1 MGTHP
6 IFESDFD
13 CLTES
18 AKNNMSDEISE
29 KELAEMKIEDG
40 DEESNYKA
48 PAKKTIDELNKLDAE
63 DESLRK
69 YKEAL
74 LGGGGT
80 GGEGPRVVVKKIELH
95 CDDLKQ
101 PLVLDLTQSAE
112 ELQKQSFTIKEGSE
126 YQLHFFFKVNNEILS
141 GLRYSMVV
149 KRKGIPVDKSNV
161 MVGSYAPQYKD
172 HSFRTEP
179 EVAPAGMLARGH
191 YKVKSKFIDDDK
203 EEHACWE
210 WAIDIAKD
218 WAKK

>member
-13 CLTES
+13 CLTE
-18 AKNNMSDEISE
+18 AKNMSDEITE
-29 KELAEMKIEDG
+29 KELADLKIEEN
-40 DEESNYKA
+40 DEESGNYKA
-48 PAKKTIDELNKLDAE
+48 PAKKTIDELNQLDAG

-74 LGGGGT
+74 LGGGAAAAGDSR
-80 GGEGPRVVVKKIELH
+80 RVVVKKIELPA
-95 CDDLKQ
+95 DELK
-101 PLVLDLTQSAE
+101 
-112 ELQKQSFTIKEGSE
+112 KQSFTIKEGAD

-149 KRKGIPVDKSNV
+149 KRKGVTVEKNNI
-161 MVGSYAPQYKD
+161 MIGSFAPSEND
-172 HSFRTEP
+172 VSFKTEQ
-179 EVAPAGMLARGH
+179 ETAPSGMLARGH

-203 EEHACWE
+203 EEHASWE

-218 WAKK
+218 WSKK

>member
-1 MGTHP
+1 MG
-6 IFESDFD
+6 ES
-13 CLTES
+13 T
-18 AKNNMSDEISE
+18 
-29 KELAEMKIEDG
+29 
-40 DEESNYKA
+40 NYKA
-48 PAKKTIDELNKLDAE
+48 PAKKTIDELNQLDAE

-74 LGGGGT
+74 LGGT
-80 GGEGPRVVVKKIELH
+80 GGAGGGDGPRVVVKKIELRP
-95 CDDLKQ
+95 DELK
-101 PLVLDLTQSAE
+101 
-112 ELQKQSFTIKEGSE
+112 KQSFTIKEGAE

-149 KRKGIPVDKSNV
+149 KRKGVTVEKNTI
-161 MVGSYAPQYKD
+161 MIGS
-172 HSFRTEP
+172 F
-179 EVAPAGMLARGH
+179 APAENDVSFKTEAETAPSGMLARGH

>member
-1 MGTHP
+1 
-6 IFESDFD
+6 
-13 CLTES
+13 
-18 AKNNMSDEISE
+18 MSDEISE
-29 KELAEMKIEDG
+29 KELADLKIDENE
-40 DEESNYKA
+40 EESTNYKA
-48 PAKKTIDELNKLDAE
+48 PAKKTIDELNQLDAE

-74 LGGGGT
+74 LGGT
-80 GGEGPRVVVKKIELH
+80 GGAGGGDGPRVVVKKIELRS
-95 CDDLKQ
+95 DDLKE
-101 PLVLDLTQSAE
+101 PLTLDLTLPPD
-112 ELQKQSFTIKEGSE
+112 ELKKQSFTIKEGAE

-149 KRKGIPVDKSNV
+149 KRKGVTVEKNTI
-161 MVGSYAPQYKD
+161 MIGSFAPSEND
-172 HSFRTEP
+172 VSFKTEA
-179 EVAPAGMLARGH
+179 ETAPSGMLARGH